1 MPGLFPKKG
10 HAMTQFS
17 TDSQRRTD
25 VCVLGGGI
33 VGLAVALGLQRNGLS
48 VTILDEGDIALRASR
63 GNFGLVWVQGKGD
76 TLPEYAAISRLSAK
90 LWANHA
96 LRLKEATGIDIQ
108 LQQRGGLFLCLS
120 EQELSQRH
128 AMLTRMQKAAGGDY
142 PFKTL
147 DLQQLR
153 EFIPE
158 AGPEVAGATWGPED
172 GHLNPLLYLRA
183 MTEQFLQRGGKID
196 NSGKVSKIEPTDSG
210 FTLSSD
216 SGQWHGDQIVLA
228 AGLGNRDLAPQVGLS
243 APLVPNRGQVLIC
256 ERVKPFLNYPTGHV
270 RQTNEGTLQLG
281 DSKEDVGFD
290 PGTTSDIIAKIAH
303 RASQMFPLLRDVRLI
318 RAWGALRVMTPDGYP
333 LYEASRQYPGA
344 YLVTCHSGVTLGA
357 LHEGPIA
364 DWIANDRTELPLEV
378 FNAKRFT
385 L

>member
-1 MPGLFPKKG
+1 
-10 HAMTQFS
+10 MTQFS
-17 TDSQRRTD
+17 TDSQRRAD

-76 TLPEYAAISRLSAK
+76 TLPEYAAISRLSAQ
-90 LWANHA
+90 LWPDHA
-96 LRLKEATGIDIQ
+96 QGLKDATGIDVQ
-108 LQQRGGLFLCLS
+108 LQQHGGLYLCLS
-120 EQELSQRH
+120 EQELKDRH
-128 AMLTRMQKAAGGDY
+128 AMLTRMQAAAGGDY

-147 DLQQLR
+147 DLKELR

-158 AGPEVAGATWGPED
+158 AGPDVAGATWGPED
-172 GHLNPLLYLRA
+172 GHLNPLFYLRA
-183 MTEQFLQRGGKID
+183 MTQLFQQRGGKID
-196 NSGKVSKIEPTDSG
+196 NSGKVSNIQPTDSG
-210 FTLSSD
+210 FTLTSET
-216 SGQWHGDQIVLA
+216 GRWHADQVVLA
-228 AGLGNRDLAPQVGLS
+228 AGLGNRELAPQVGLS
-243 APLVPNRGQVLIC
+243 APLIPNRGQVLIC
-256 ERVKPFLNYPTGHV
+256 ERVKPFLHYPTGHV

-281 DSKEDVGFD
+281 DSKEDVGFNV
-290 PGTTSDIIAKIAH
+290 GTSTDVIAKIAH

-364 DWIANDRTELPLEV
+364 DWIATDRTELPLEV
-378 FNAKRFT
+378 FNAKRFA